1 MHLLKGQ
8 VHCWQIVFWNSWVS
22 WNLNLRHHFLHC
34 LVSGVYQPECVIHY
48 TCNKWYNCI
57 DLLWD
62 FIKASNWWSHH
73 CICNDG
79 TSGHWCFCWWL
90 SAVLLWCPPPPFE
103 EPEGRAYCLNAG
115 VSVCQSIIS
124 SRSFSSQR
132 QCTYQ
137 KSNLVYR
144 FIIY

>member
-1 MHLLKGQ
+1 MHLLWGR

-62 FIKASNWWSHH
+62 FIKVLNHH

-79 TSGHWCFCWWL
+79 TTGHWCFCWWL
-90 SAVLLWCPPPPFE
+90 FVLLFMPPPSFE
-103 EPEGRAYCLNAG
+103 EGGAYCFAA

-124 SRSFSSQR
+124 TCSFSSQR
-132 QCTYQ
+132 LHLTEM
-137 KSNLVYR
+137 NLVYR
-144 FIIY
+144 FINIATSRYI